1 MNSVFTIRLQNV
13 HNKVVAKSHMVWY
26 HITIKKVSAYPKN
39 KAQERK
45 DNMSNMVTIK
55 GIFSAV
61 KPINNIDFPFVGIIE
76 KKIEVNRRF
85 LFTLEENI
93 TALKELCTVEVNYN
107 GEKVAILEKNAY
119 QIAGKEAVTF
129 QRFGG
134 KIAKEFYNAIDEE
147 IERLE
152 NAE

>member
-1 MNSVFTIRLQNV
+1 MN
-13 HNKVVAKSHMVWY
+13 
-26 HITIKKVSAYPKN
+26 
-39 KAQERK
+39 
-45 DNMSNMVTIK
+45 NMVTIR

-93 TALKELCTVEVNYN
+93 TALKELCSVEVNYN